1 MVSAMTSELLPT
13 EHESNA
19 ISGINE
25 LTVSQYFTT
34 LNDGRF
40 AQTAALFSESG
51 TLKPP
56 FDKLI
61 QGREGITAY
70 LAKEARGM
78 KFCPEQ
84 GELIADSEG
93 QTQISVRG
101 KVDTSFFAI
110 NVNWLFHLNEAKKLA
125 SVEVKL
131 LAALNELLQINRGP
145 ST

>member
-1 MVSAMTSELLPT
+1 MTSELLPVKNEPIVT
-13 EHESNA
+13 PVV
-19 ISGINE
+19 IPGIDE
-25 LTVSQYFTT
+25 PTVSQYFTT
-34 LNDGRF
+34 LNDGCF
-40 AQTAALFSESG
+40 AQTAALFLKSG

-56 FDKLI
+56 FDKVI
-61 QGREGITAY
+61 QGREAIAAY

-84 GELIADSEG
+84 GRFEANRKG
-93 QTQISVRG
+93 QIQISVQG

-110 NVNWLFHLNEAKKLA
+110 NVSWLFQLTDAKEIL

-145 ST
+145 SA